1 MTYESPIKVIQEQLT
16 LKMEDDILK
25 AIQKYNIEVDKEEL
39 LKALAYDR
47 DQYMKGYEEGRASA
61 FNVERIAEELIEALK
76 KQTPKKPLYI
86 GLDNACSEC
95 ETYIFE
101 KDKYC
106 PRCGQAIDWSE

>member
-1 MTYESPIKVIQEQLT
+1 MTYESPIKVFQQQLEMQ
-16 LKMEDDILK
+16 LEGDIMK
-25 AIQKYNIEVDKEEL
+25 AVQRHHIEVDKEEL
-39 LKALAYDR
+39 LKALKYDR

-61 FNVERIAEELIEALK
+61 FDVERTAEELIEALK

-86 GLDNACSEC
+86 GLDNACREC

-106 PRCGQAIDWSE
+106 PRCGQAIDWGE